1 MKVAFSIMKQQIK
14 SLIRRVVFKRKTFA
28 ESWYDSSGY
37 DSRVSYKRARELKK
51 MGFCAGKD
59 LVYDFER
66 FGYENYVTDRDIFR
80 IHPINGEFSKLI
92 DDKRFLSIIMQN
104 ANKYLPDLTIS
115 IDNGRVNFVLGLDH
129 VNVVSCSLN
138 EILEKALEKYENLIV
153 KPIGLS
159 GGKGVFK
166 LNRYNLLEK
175 RPILEESSRLV
186 INNYLINE
194 DYALKINPHGLNT
207 YRVIFFRSSCG
218 KNKCFKVIHRFGTLR
233 SQGVDNISQGGMAAI
248 IDLETGQLGK
258 AMVIEDKEHEVWV
271 DHHLDTGH
279 LINGLIVPNWGEKM
293 EQINEI
299 LNHLYFIEYGGVDVA
314 PTTTGLKVIEINS
327 LPSLR
332 LLQMDRPAFE
342 NEEFKKFLTRKGY

>member
-66 FGYENYVTDRDIFR
+66 FGYENYVTDRDIYR
-80 IHPINGEFSKLI
+80 IHPING
-92 DDKRFLSIIMQN
+92 
-104 ANKYLPDLTIS
+104 
-115 IDNGRVNFVLGLDH
+115 
-129 VNVVSCSLN
+129 
-138 EILEKALEKYENLIV
+138 
-153 KPIGLS
+153 
-159 GGKGVFK
+159 
-166 LNRYNLLEK
+166 
-175 RPILEESSRLV
+175 
-186 INNYLINE
+186 
-194 DYALKINPHGLNT
+194 
-207 YRVIFFRSSCG
+207 
-218 KNKCFKVIHRFGTLR
+218 
-233 SQGVDNISQGGMAAI
+233 
-248 IDLETGQLGK
+248 
-258 AMVIEDKEHEVWV
+258 
-271 DHHLDTGH
+271 
-279 LINGLIVPNWGEKM
+279 LIVPKWDEKM

-299 LNHLYFIEYGGVDVA
+299 INHLYFIEYGGVDVA